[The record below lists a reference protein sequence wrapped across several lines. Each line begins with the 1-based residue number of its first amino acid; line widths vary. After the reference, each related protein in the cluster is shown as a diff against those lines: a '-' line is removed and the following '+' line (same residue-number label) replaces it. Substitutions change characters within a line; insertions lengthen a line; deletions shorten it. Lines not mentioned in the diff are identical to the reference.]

1 MTEIQRSLFA
11 LQDEEYRK
19 FNSGLLPTVDPET
32 MIGVRTPALRKL
44 AKQLVRE
51 PGAGS
56 FLQELPHSYFEE
68 NCLHAFMLESI
79 KDFDECVQALDRFL
93 PYVDNWM
100 TCDLMSPKVLDT
112 HPQELLEKTEEWL
125 ASGETYTIRYGVNM
139 LMKHFLR
146 ERFCP
151 EYLEMVAKLETQEY
165 YVQMVIAWFFATALT
180 YQYEAAVEYLEK
192 ERLERWIHNKSIQ
205 KAIESRQIP
214 DERKA
219 YLRMLRRKK
228 Q

>member
-1 MTEIQRSLFA
+1 MTDIQERLFE
-11 LQDEEYRK
+11 LRDEQYKK
-19 FNSGLLPTVDPET
+19 FNAGLLPTVDPDM
-32 MIGVRTPALRKL
+32 MIGVRTPVLRKL
-44 AKQLVRE
+44 ARQLARE
-51 PGAGS
+51 PEGEE
-56 FLQELPHSYFEE
+56 FLKTLPHAYFEE

-79 KDFDECVQALDRFL
+79 KDFAQCVQALDNFL

-100 TCDLMSPKVLDT
+100 TCDLMSPKVLGT

-151 EYLEMVAKLETQEY
+151 EYLEMVAKMETQEY